1 MLSSNLKESGNPNK
15 PTNQQTNRLSER
27 SERIKIVIAPDSFKE
42 NLTPYPMT
50 RARAIKESSKLIP
63 DASEQLMRL
72 VKIKI
77 D

>member
-27 SERIKIVIAPDSFKE
+27 SERIKIVIAPDSFKG
-42 NLTPYPMT
+42 NLG
-50 RARAIKESSKLIP
+50 
-63 DASEQLMRL
+63 ASEQLMRL